1 MTEILGVP
9 LKKTSELNW
18 IKTFKN
24 LISLRFSSAENPEN
38 FTEAITELQ
47 KLRNN
52 AVLRAL
58 DKNEASIEF
67 VAK

>member
-9 LKKTSELNW
+9 LKKTSELDVV
-18 IKTFKN
+18 KPFKN

-67 VAK
+67 LAR

>member
-1 MTEILGVP
+1 M
-9 LKKTSELNW
+9 KKTSELDL
-18 IKTFKN
+18 IKPFKN

>member
-9 LKKTSELNW
+9 LKKTSELDL
-18 IKTFKN
+18 IKPFKN

-47 KLRNN
+47 KLRNIN
-52 AVLRAL
+52 AVAWSRSRV
-58 DKNEASIEF
+58 DKAVWSG
-67 VAK
+67 

>member
-9 LKKTSELNW
+9 LKKTSELDL
-18 IKTFKN
+18 IKPFKN